1 VNKKSILGILVFLVV
16 CVLFFSSCQ
25 ENSFGPQTG
34 TNDVSNS
41 PSSPKL
47 VFVQT
52 NQAAGN
58 EVLVYTRLAN
68 GDLSLFGTYSTQG
81 TGTGSGLGSQ
91 GALAFTRG
99 GTILLVVNA
108 GSNDISVFSVRGSNI
123 QFLSKTASGGTM
135 PISITAQGNLV
146 YVLNA
151 GGSGNITGFNFI
163 SKSTLTPISNSTKFL
178 SNNGIGSAPGPAQI
192 SFNPGGNILIVTEKP
207 TNKILSYT
215 VGAGGVASGPNIF
228 SSAGNTPFGFS
239 FRNENQFM
247 VSEAFGGAMDSSAV
261 SSYFVDYDGTVS
273 LIDGPVFTTETAA
286 CWVVVTKNNKYT
298 YTTNTGSGTITGYSI
313 DYEGN
318 LTLLNSDGVTANL
331 GAGTSPIDMA
341 LSTNSQYL
349 YCLNAGTHT
358 ISSLRVNGNGSLTPI
373 NLSAVSGLPAGTA
386 GILAK

>member
-1 VNKKSILGILVFLVV
+1 MNKKSILGILVFLVV
-16 CVLFFSSCQ
+16 SILIFSSCQ

-34 TNDVSNS
+34 TIDDSNS

-52 NQAAGN
+52 NQTAGN
-58 EVLVYTRLAN
+58 DVLAYSILPN
-68 GDLSLFGTYSTQG
+68 GDLSLFGTYPTQG

-91 GALAFTRG
+91 GALAFARG
-99 GTILLVVNA
+99 GTVLLVVNA
-108 GSNDISVFSVRGSNI
+108 GSDDISVFSVKGSNV
-123 QFLSKTASGGTM
+123 QFQSKISSGGTM
-135 PISITAQGNLV
+135 PTSITAHGNLV

-151 GGSGNITGFNFI
+151 GGSGNITGFYFAGKGN
-163 SKSTLTPISNSTKFL
+163 LTPIPNSTKFL
-178 SNNGIGSAPGPAQI
+178 SNNGVGNAPGPAQV
-192 SFNPGGNILIVTEKP
+192 SFNPDGSILIVTEKP

-215 VGAGGVASGPNIF
+215 IGADGAASGPNIF

-239 FRNENQFM
+239 FRNEYQFM
-247 VSEAFGGAMDSSAV
+247 VSEAFGGATDSSAV
-261 SSYFVDYDGTVS
+261 SSYSVSSDGTVS

-298 YTTNTGSGTITGYSI
+298 YTTNTGSGTITGYRI
-313 DYEGN
+313 NYMGE
-318 LTLLNSDGVTANL
+318 LTLLDADGVTADL

-358 ISSLRVNGNGSLTPI
+358 ISSLRVNGNGSLTPM

>member
-1 VNKKSILGILVFLVV
+1 VNKKSILGNLVFLVV
-16 CVLFFSSCQ
+16 SVLIFSSCQ

-34 TNDVSNS
+34 TIDDSNS

-52 NQAAGN
+52 NQTAGN
-58 EVLVYTRLAN
+58 DVLAYSILPN
-68 GDLSLFGTYSTQG
+68 GDLSLFGTYPTQG

-91 GALAFTRG
+91 GALAFARG
-99 GTILLVVNA
+99 GTVLLVVNA
-108 GSNDISVFSVRGSNI
+108 GSDDISVFSVKGSNI
-123 QFLSKTASGGTM
+123 QFQSKISSGGTM
-135 PISITAQGNLV
+135 PTSITAHGNLV

-151 GGSGNITGFNFI
+151 GGSGNITGFYFAGKGN
-163 SKSTLTPISNSTKFL
+163 LTPIPNSTAFL
-178 SNNGIGSAPGPAQI
+178 SNNGVGNAPGPAQV
-192 SFNPGGNILIVTEKP
+192 SFNPDGSILIVTEKP

-215 VGAGGVASGPNIF
+215 VGADGAAIGPNIF

-239 FRNENQFM
+239 FRNEYQFM
-247 VSEAFGGAMDSSAV
+247 VSEAFGGATDSSAV
-261 SSYFVDYDGTVS
+261 SSYSVSSDGTVS

-318 LTLLNSDGVTANL
+318 LTLLDADGVTADL

-341 LSTNSQYL
+341 LSTNSKYL

>member
-1 VNKKSILGILVFLVV
+1 MNKKSILGILVFLVV
-16 CVLFFSSCQ
+16 SVLIFSSCQ

-34 TNDVSNS
+34 TIDDSNS

-52 NQAAGN
+52 NQTAGN
-58 EVLVYTRLAN
+58 DVLAYSILPN
-68 GDLSLFGTYSTQG
+68 GDLSLFGTYPTQG

-91 GALAFTRG
+91 GALAFARG
-99 GTILLVVNA
+99 GTVLLVVNA
-108 GSNDISVFSVRGSNI
+108 GSDDISVFSVKGSNV
-123 QFLSKTASGGTM
+123 QFQSKISSGGTM
-135 PISITAQGNLV
+135 PTSITAHGNLV

-151 GGSGNITGFNFI
+151 GGSGNITGFYFAGKGN
-163 SKSTLTPISNSTKFL
+163 LTPIPNSTKFL
-178 SNNGIGSAPGPAQI
+178 SNNGVGNAPGPAQV
-192 SFNPGGNILIVTEKP
+192 SFNPDGSILIVTEKP

-215 VGAGGVASGPNIF
+215 IGADCVANGPNIF

-247 VSEAFGGAMDSSAV
+247 VSEAFGGAVDSSAV
-261 SSYFVDYDGTVS
+261 SSYSVSSDGTVS

-298 YTTNTGSGTITGYSI
+298 YTTNTGSGTITGYRI

-318 LTLLNSDGVTANL
+318 LALLNSDGVTADL

-341 LSTNSQYL
+341 LSTNSKYL

-358 ISSLRVNGNGSLTPI
+358 ISSLRVNGNGSLTPM